1 MYTPPAYKETDPEA
15 IRATIRGARLATLV
29 TATAEGLLATPL
41 PLILDEAE
49 GPYGTL
55 YGHLAKAN
63 HQWRLPP
70 VGEALAL
77 FSGPDAYVTPS
88 WYETKRTTGKVVP
101 TWIYA
106 AVHAYGPIEFF
117 DEPSRL
123 YEVVSR
129 LTSIHESGRDKP
141 WAVTDAPAPYIQSQ
155 LKGIVGM
162 RLPIVRLEG
171 KRKMEQR
178 ESLEDRRGVAKG
190 LSESSRVGDGDIAP
204 LIPIDPQ

>member
-1 MYTPPAYKETDPEA
+1 MYIPPAYKETDPEA

-63 HQWRLPP
+63 NQWRLPP
-70 VGEALAL
+70 MGEALAL

-101 TWIYA
+101 TWVYV
-106 AVHAYGPIEFF
+106 AVHAYGPVEFF

-123 YEVVSR
+123 LEVVSR
-129 LTSIHESGRDKP
+129 LTSIHESGRDEP
-141 WAVTDAPAPYIQSQ
+141 WAVTDAPASYIQSQ

-162 RLPIVRLEG
+162 RMPIVRLEG
-171 KRKMEQR
+171 KRKMEQKG
-178 ESLEDRRGVAKG
+178 SLEDRRGVAKG
-190 LSESSRVGDGDIAP
+190 LSESSRVSDEEVAP
-204 LIPIDPQ
+204 LIPIDPR